1 MLLKSF
7 FKFSLLVG
15 ILAFGQAQAQTVL
28 ATVNGVAVP
37 STLLDLVVQN
47 NANQDV
53 KDSPEL
59 RLVIRNELILREVLS
74 QEAAKM
80 GLDQGEDFKTQ
91 LFLLRQNYLSELL
104 IADHLKKNP
113 VNEEEIRKEYDRQV
127 KELTGAQ
134 QYRISD
140 IALSNEADAKIAL
153 ARLKKGER
161 FELVARE
168 MSVDGSKDKGGDLGW
183 LLPDQIVPLI
193 SNVVV
198 NLPKGTTAAAPI
210 QTSTGWH
217 LIRLDDKRIFSVPR
231 YEESKESIRQ
241 GLLQQKRQRF
251 INQLQSQAKITG

>member
-15 ILAFGQAQAQTVL
+15 MLAFGQAQAQTVL

-91 LFLLRQNYLSELL
+91 LFLLRQNYLAELL

-113 VNEEEIRKEYDRQV
+113 VNEDEIRKEYDRQV
-127 KELTGAQ
+127 RELTGA
-134 QYRISD
+134 ISFR
-140 IALSNEADAKIAL
+140 S
-153 ARLKKGER
+153 
-161 FELVARE
+161 
-168 MSVDGSKDKGGDLGW
+168 S
-183 LLPDQIVPLI
+183 
-193 SNVVV
+193 
-198 NLPKGTTAAAPI
+198 
-210 QTSTGWH
+210 
-217 LIRLDDKRIFSVPR
+217 
-231 YEESKESIRQ
+231 
-241 GLLQQKRQRF
+241 
-251 INQLQSQAKITG
+251 

>member
-1 MLLKSF
+1 M
-7 FKFSLLVG
+7 
-15 ILAFGQAQAQTVL
+15 LAFAQAQAQTVL

-91 LFLLRQNYLSELL
+91 LFLLRQNYLAELL

-113 VNEEEIRKEYDRQV
+113 VNEDEIRKEYDRQV
-127 KELTGAQ
+127 REVTGAQ

-193 SNVVV
+193 SNVIV